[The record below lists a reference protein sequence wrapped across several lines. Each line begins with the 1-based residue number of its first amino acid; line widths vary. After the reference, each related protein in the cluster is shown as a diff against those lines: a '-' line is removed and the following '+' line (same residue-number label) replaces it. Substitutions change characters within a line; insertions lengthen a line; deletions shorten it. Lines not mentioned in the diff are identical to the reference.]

1 MPEKLNSTWDIGTKK
16 YFSKVHACWSVF
28 EILQENLKVKNISK
42 LKKEK

>member
-1 MPEKLNSTWDIGTKK
+1 MPEMLNSTWDIGTK

-42 LKKEK
+42 LQKEK